1 MNVKSTQKKQTKTF
15 ATISDVAKHAQVG
28 RTSVSRYLN
37 GEQDKLSE
45 PLREKIAKAIDYLG
59 FRPNLSARKLKAG
72 ESRLIGLLLA
82 DVKNPFSIDV
92 LQGIEHVCSREGYML
107 MVCNTDNRIE
117 QQKRYLE
124 LLEDHRVDGIIVNAL
139 GMESGHLDSLERINC
154 PFVLV
159 DRVYPT
165 LSVDSVGLD
174 NVAAVELACN
184 HLLEKNYEAILVITQ
199 PMTIDTRRDR
209 VDALKA
215 FVGRNK
221 GMSYTVVEVDNMDE
235 SKLVEPI
242 NDFIR
247 NNRGLKKSLFCTNG
261 VATMYSAKALDQL
274 DIYLG
279 DHVGLLSI
287 DDPDWAQLVGGG
299 ITAIRQPTREIGEVA
314 CERLISRIQ
323 GDEGPSKHIKLH
335 AKLVARHST

>member
-1 MNVKSTQKKQTKTF
+1 VKSIQKKQTKTF

-45 PLREKIAKAIDYLG
+45 ALREKIAEAISHLG

-92 LQGIEHVCSREGYML
+92 LQGIEHVCRRDGYML
-107 MVCNTDNRIE
+107 MVCNTDNRLD
-117 QQKRYLE
+117 QQQRYLE

-139 GMESGHLDSLERINC
+139 GMESGHFNSFHRINC

-159 DRVYPT
+159 DRVDPS

-174 NVAAVELACN
+174 NSAAVELACN
-184 HLLEKNYEAILVITQ
+184 HLLEKNYEAILVVTQ

-209 VDALKA
+209 VEALKT
-215 FVGRNK
+215 FVGQHK
-221 GMSYTVVEVDNMDE
+221 EMSCNVVEVDSMNED
-235 SKLVEPI
+235 KLLEPI
-242 NDFIR
+242 TSFIQS
-247 NNRGLKKSLFCTNG
+247 NRGLKKAIFCTNG
-261 VATMYSAKALDQL
+261 VATMFSAKALNKL
-274 DIYLG
+274 DIHLG
-279 DHVGLLSI
+279 DQVGLLSI
-287 DDPDWAQLVGGG
+287 DDPEWAQLVGGG
-299 ITAIRQPTREIGEVA
+299 ITAIRQPTREIGETA
-314 CERLISRIQ
+314 CKRLLSRIQ
-323 GDEGPSKHIKLH
+323 GNEEPAKHIKLH
-335 AKLVARHST
+335 AELVVRHST